1 MRTIIGVK
9 LSVEGMHY
17 YLDASEK
24 HGLPMKF
31 LEFPHR
37 HMFHI
42 EVRVSVKHDN
52 RDKEFILLKRE
63 VIEYLHSKYYQEEL
77 NVLDFRKMSCEMIA
91 KDLMFVFHADSVKV
105 SEDDENYALVSLE
118 DGECYCDDDIE
129 YKKEEKLKF
138 PSNIKN
144 VTYVFGRV
152 CSGKTTYVDNL
163 IKHLTSQK
171 LNQKTFIF
179 EIGEVV
185 RILKKQEERI
195 FQGSLDQAIFNFII
209 KKLESNPE
217 IDTVYIVGIRQKSLF
232 LAFEKFFGPYMI
244 NIDRI
249 LLNST
254 TTERRERFD
263 KRNAD
268 KDKLSSF
275 TQVELQ
281 ERKLGLDE
289 LILFLIDN
297 YENLKIV

>member
-1 MRTIIGVK
+1 MKTIIGVK

-17 YLDASEK
+17 YSDASEK

-152 CSGKTTYVDNL
+152 CSGKTTYIDNL

-232 LAFEKFFGPYMI
+232 LAFEKFFGPYMV

-249 LLNST
+249 LLNPT

-268 KDKLSSF
+268 KDKLLSF

>member
-1 MRTIIGVK
+1 MKTVIGVK
-9 LSVEGMHY
+9 LSVEGVHY
-17 YLDASEK
+17 YPDASEN
-24 HGLPMKF
+24 HGEEVKF

-42 EVRVSVKHDN
+42 EVRVPVKHDD
-52 RDKEFILLKRE
+52 RDKEFLLLKRD
-63 VIEYLHSKYYQEEL
+63 VIRYLHTKYYQEDL
-77 NVLDFRKMSCEMIA
+77 DILDFGKMSCEMIA
-91 KDLMFVFHADSVKV
+91 KDLMHAFRADNVKV
-105 SEDDENYALVSLE
+105 SEDNENYALVSLE
-118 DGECYCDDDIE
+118 DGERYCDDGIE

-152 CSGKTTYVDNL
+152 CSGKSTFVDNL
-163 IKHLTSQK
+163 IKDLTSQK

-195 FQGSLDQAIFNFII
+195 FQESLDQMIFNFII
-209 KKLESNPE
+209 KKLESNPM

-244 NIDRI
+244 NINRI
-249 LLNST
+249 FLNPT

-268 KDKLSSF
+268 KDKLLSF
-275 TQVELQ
+275 TQVELE

>member
-1 MRTIIGVK
+1 MKTIIGVK

-17 YLDASEK
+17 YSDASEK

-63 VIEYLHSKYYQEEL
+63 VIEYLHSKYYQEAL
-77 NVLDFRKMSCEMIA
+77 NALDFGKMSCEMIA
-91 KDLMFVFHADSVKV
+91 KDLMHAFHADSVKV

-268 KDKLSSF
+268 KDKLLSF

>member
-1 MRTIIGVK
+1 MKTIIGVK

-17 YLDASEK
+17 YSDASEK

-152 CSGKTTYVDNL
+152 CSGKTTYIDNL

-195 FQGSLDQAIFNFII
+195 FQESLDQTIFNFII

-268 KDKLSSF
+268 KDKLLSF

>member
-1 MRTIIGVK
+1 MKTIIGVK

-17 YLDASEK
+17 YSDASEK

-249 LLNST
+249 LLNPT

-268 KDKLSSF
+268 KDKLLSF

>member
-195 FQGSLDQAIFNFII
+195 FQRSLDQAIFNFII

-217 IDTVYIVGIRQKSLF
+217 IDTVYIVGIRQKNLF

-249 LLNST
+249 LLNPT

-268 KDKLSSF
+268 KDKLLSF

>member
-17 YLDASEK
+17 YSDASEK

-52 RDKEFILLKRE
+52 RDKEFLLLKRE
-63 VIEYLHSKYYQEEL
+63 VIKYLHSKYYQEEL
-77 NVLDFRKMSCEMIA
+77 NALDFHKMSCEMIA

-152 CSGKTTYVDNL
+152 CSGKSTYVDNL

-171 LNQKTFIF
+171 LNQKTFVF

-195 FQGSLDQAIFNFII
+195 FQESLDQAIFNFII
-209 KKLESNPE
+209 KKLESNPG

-232 LAFEKFFGPYMI
+232 LAFEKFFGPYMV

-249 LLNST
+249 LLNPT
-254 TTERRERFD
+254 ITERRERFD

-268 KDKLSSF
+268 KDKLLSF

>member
-1 MRTIIGVK
+1 MKTIIGVK

-17 YLDASEK
+17 YSDASEK

-195 FQGSLDQAIFNFII
+195 FQESLDQAIFNFII
-209 KKLESNPE
+209 KKLESNPG

-232 LAFEKFFGPYMI
+232 LAFEKFFGPYMV

-249 LLNST
+249 LLNPT

>member
-1 MRTIIGVK
+1 MKTIIGVK

-17 YLDASEK
+17 YSDASEK

-152 CSGKTTYVDNL
+152 CSGKSTYVDNL

-195 FQGSLDQAIFNFII
+195 FQESLDQMIFNFII
-209 KKLESNPE
+209 KKLESKPE

-232 LAFEKFFGPYMI
+232 LAFEKFFGPLMI
-244 NIDRI
+244 NINRI
-249 LLNST
+249 LLNPT
-254 TTERRERFD
+254 TTERRKRFD

-268 KDKLSSF
+268 KDKLLSF
-275 TQVELQ
+275 TQVELE

>member
-268 KDKLSSF
+268 KDKLLSF

>member
-1 MRTIIGVK
+1 MKTIIGVK

-17 YLDASEK
+17 YSDASEK

-144 VTYVFGRV
+144 VIYVFGRV

-195 FQGSLDQAIFNFII
+195 FQESLDQAIFNFII
-209 KKLESNPE
+209 KKLESNPG

-249 LLNST
+249 LLNPT

-268 KDKLSSF
+268 KDKLLSF

>member
-1 MRTIIGVK
+1 MKTIIGVK

-17 YLDASEK
+17 YSDASEK